1 MHDMMRLK
9 ELNNL
14 IWKDEN
20 EKNDKLILNYE
31 HDDCEQSLELVCLYH
46 EHDGL
51 HDEYWLHL
59 WLQWRFEI
67 NIMRI

>member
-1 MHDMMRLK
+1 MMNHK

-51 HDEYWLHL
+51 HDEY
-59 WLQWRFEI
+59 
-67 NIMRI
+67 